1 MTPGM
6 QQQRIVK
13 PLLACVLSLVLPLC
27 AAEKP
32 PLDDASD
39 ARTTAAAPA
48 MSAGDFEQ
56 LKKMLLDQQR
66 QIDELRRALLDR
78 DRGMERDKATD
89 RSNSA
94 PPQTAAA
101 AEPAVVHASSGEVAS
116 TTAVAPPVPA
126 PAPLPTYSPPTIS
139 TPSPQA
145 STPSETSPLQLK
157 IGDAYFTPVGFM
169 DMTSVSRSTNPG
181 SGIGTNFGSV
191 PYGNTQAGSLTETRL
206 SPQNSRIGMRIDAL
220 YKDWK
225 VLGYWE
231 SDFLGQ
237 VGSPPNGG
245 LAVTS
250 NPYVFRMRLYWVD
263 LTKGKF
269 EFLAGQSWSLMT
281 PNRKGIS
288 PLPGDIFFS
297 QDIDVN
303 YQLGLVWGRIPGFR
317 FGFHPSDKVAFGL
330 ALENSEPYVG
340 GGNGGSAVTLPA
352 SISTTATTGSTQG
365 SVLGGQINNGSSVI
379 SAAALA
385 PDIIAKLAIDPT
397 SKFHFEIS
405 GVEIANKIAFPI
417 TTSPFTTTTFTKVGG
432 GGSVNLS
439 FALTPN
445 VRILTNNFYSSGGG
459 RYIFGQAPDFIIR
472 SNGSLSLVHSGS
484 TASGIEATFGK
495 TLFYGYYGG
504 VYVAKN
510 MALDANGT
518 TKIGYG
524 SIASDG
530 QNRAIQEITFGSNTT
545 LMRDPKW
552 GAINLM
558 FQYSYLQRN
567 PWLAA
572 AGAPTDAHVS
582 MGFVNLRYT
591 LPGSAPTLGK

>member
-1 MTPGM
+1 MTLRIE
-6 QQQRIVK
+6 QQRTVK
-13 PLLACVLSLVLPLC
+13 PLLACVLTLVLPLC
-27 AAEKP
+27 AADKP
-32 PLDDASD
+32 AADDSAD
-39 ARTTAAAPA
+39 TRTTAAAPA
-48 MSAGDFEQ
+48 ASASEIDQ
-56 LKKMLLDQQR
+56 LRKMLLDQQR
-66 QIDELRRALLDR
+66 QIDELRKALLDKN
-78 DRGMERDKATD
+78 GSEK
-89 RSNSA
+89 SLSA
-94 PPQTAAA
+94 PVVAAQPAVVAQPAA
-101 AEPAVVHASSGEVAS
+101 AEPAVVHASTGEVAS
-116 TTAVAPPVPA
+116 TTAVLPPVPA
-126 PAPLPTYSPPTIS
+126 PAPLPTYFPSAAATPT
-139 TPSPQA
+139 PQA
-145 STPSETSPLQLK
+145 SSASETSPLQLK
-157 IGDAYFTPVGFM
+157 IGDAYITPVGFM
-169 DMTSVSRSTNPG
+169 DMTEVSRSTNPG
-181 SGIGTNFGSV
+181 TGIGTNFGSI
-191 PYGNTQAGSLTETRL
+191 PYANTQAGSLTESRL
-206 SPQNSRIGMRIDAL
+206 SIQNSRIGARFDSQ
-220 YKDWK
+220 YHGWN

-237 VGSPPNGG
+237 LGAPPNGG

-303 YQLGLVWGRIPGFR
+303 YQLGLVWGRIPGYR
-317 FGFHPSDKVAFGL
+317 FGFHPTDKVAFGL

-340 GGNGGSAVTLPA
+340 GANGGSAATLPA
-352 SISTTATTGSTQG
+352 AISGGANAVSGA
-365 SVLGGQINNGSSVI
+365 VLGGQINNGQSVI
-379 SAAALA
+379 SSAALA

-397 SKFHFEIS
+397 SKFHFEIA
-405 GVEIANKIAFPI
+405 GVEIANKIAFPGS
-417 TTSPFTTTTFTKVGG
+417 TYPLQTFSKVGG
-432 GGSVNLS
+432 GGSANLS
-439 FALTPN
+439 FALSPN
-445 VRILTNNFYSSGGG
+445 FRILTNNFWSAGGG

-484 TASGIEATFGK
+484 TVSGFEATVGK
-495 TLFYGYYGG
+495 TLLYAYYGG
-504 VYVAKN
+504 VYVAKD
-510 MALDANGT
+510 MAFDANGT

-524 SIASDG
+524 SISSDG

-567 PWLAA
+567 PWLVT
-572 AGAPTDAHVS
+572 GTAPTNASAS
-582 MGFVNLRYT
+582 MGFFNLRYT